1 MGQGKGG
8 VKRVV
13 VAEIAIAGKP
23 APTIDVGCIQGRVLG
38 RKNDFLRQLRI
49 QLQKLLAVRATIA
62 HYLIVKNMTLA
73 LRIFI
78 FHLHRY
84 NFADFWN
91 AAHGQDFGHIQ
102 VRAIGVVLDN
112 RGVLAGQFSRGFVRQ
127 GSGGAQAA
135 QGDH

>member
-1 MGQGKGG
+1 MREGAVARSSLRAGVAARDNAPRRNNDYFIDMDFDGAKQG
-8 VKRVV
+8 
-13 VAEIAIAGKP
+13 
-23 APTIDVGCIQGRVLG
+23 
-38 RKNDFLRQLRI
+38 
-49 QLQKLLAVRATIA
+49 LLAVRATIA
-62 HYLIVKNMTLA
+62 HYLIVENMTLA

-102 VRAIGVVLDN
+102 GCAVGVVLND

-135 QGDH
+135 QGHH

>member
-1 MGQGKGG
+1 M
-8 VKRVV
+8 
-13 VAEIAIAGKP
+13 AEIAIAGKP

-91 AAHGQDFGHIQ
+91 AAHGQNFGHIQ
-102 VRAIGVVLDN
+102 VSAVGVVLND

-127 GSGGAQAA
+127 GGGGAQAA
-135 QGDH
+135 QGHH